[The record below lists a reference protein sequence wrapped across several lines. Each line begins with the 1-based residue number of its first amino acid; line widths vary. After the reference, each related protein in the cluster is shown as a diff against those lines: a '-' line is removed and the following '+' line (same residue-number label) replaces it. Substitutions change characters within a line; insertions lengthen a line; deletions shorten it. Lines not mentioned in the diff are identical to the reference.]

1 MDDEQERCDGCNG
14 VIMYES
20 PENFDPVCMNER
32 QCDDCD
38 AEIWHDPHDWDNEI
52 HAECSCACE
61 VDDTGEVTFK
71 TERYLLGKL
80 DTHNPDTWLRT
91 VWNALD
97 CHRENSIPCA
107 GHEDGSEDHEK
118 EYDREWEEIRTAMA
132 WIGDCIDYLQR
143 SKYRGFSK

>member
-1 MDDEQERCDGCNG
+1 MEDEQERCDGCNG
-14 VIMYES
+14 AIMYES
-20 PENFDPVCMNER
+20 PENFDPICMNEGGLV
-32 QCDDCD
+32 
-38 AEIWHDPHDWDNEI
+38 
-52 HAECSCACE
+52 HAECCCACE

-71 TERYLLGKL
+71 TERYLLGNL

-118 EYDREWEEIRTAMA
+118 GYDREWEEIRTAMA

>member
-1 MDDEQERCDGCNG
+1 MEDEQERCDGCNE

-20 PENFDPVCMNER
+20 PENFDPICMDEGGLV
-32 QCDDCD
+32 
-38 AEIWHDPHDWDNEI
+38 
-52 HAECSCACE
+52 HAECCCACE

-71 TERYLLGKL
+71 TESYSLGNL

-107 GHEDGSEDHEK
+107 GHEDGSEDHE
-118 EYDREWEEIRTAMA
+118 EGYDREWEEIRTAMA

>member
-1 MDDEQERCDGCNG
+1 MEDEQERCDGCNG

-20 PENFDPVCMNER
+20 PENFDPVCMDEGGLV
-32 QCDDCD
+32 
-38 AEIWHDPHDWDNEI
+38 
-52 HAECSCACE
+52 HAECCCACE

-71 TERYLLGKL
+71 TESYSLGNL

-107 GHEDGSEDHEK
+107 RHEDGSEDHE
-118 EYDREWEEIRTAMA
+118 EGYDREWEEIRTAMA

>member
-1 MDDEQERCDGCNG
+1 MEDEQERCDGCNE

-20 PENFDPVCMNER
+20 PENFDPVCMNEGGLV
-32 QCDDCD
+32 
-38 AEIWHDPHDWDNEI
+38 
-52 HAECSCACE
+52 HAECCCACE

-71 TERYLLGKL
+71 TERYLLGNL
-80 DTHNPDTWLRT
+80 DTHNPDTRLRT

-107 GHEDGSEDHEK
+107 GHEDGSEDHE
-118 EYDREWEEIRTAMA
+118 EGYDREWEEIRTAMA